1 METKQ
6 IISDNSPC
14 EKCGS
19 RTALITG
26 TFEYT
31 PHSEPYQEGVEE
43 DAIASGGF
51 CYMSA
56 LKCDSDTC
64 GHIQYISVE

>member
-6 IISDNSPC
+6 TISDNSPC

-43 DAIASGGF
+43 DA
-51 CYMSA
+51 
-56 LKCDSDTC
+56 
-64 GHIQYISVE
+64 

>member
-6 IISDNSPC
+6 TISDNSPY

-26 TFEYT
+26 TFEYI
-31 PHSEPYQEGVEE
+31 PHSEPYQEGRKRLMHVGERNIIYRY
-43 DAIASGGF
+43 DF
-51 CYMSA
+51 
-56 LKCDSDTC
+56 
-64 GHIQYISVE
+64 